1 MAYIRPRWL
10 WSSSE
15 IHYHLINWIVFNLT
29 IISLLTQI
37 AFHRLL
43 APYAGLCLNIN
54 KSWLTWRR
62 CQLMSFITQVFAEEL
77 SCLFRNAQIQI
88 AEWFWSIPWRGKVNV
103 MCFCI
108 LHGTTGLD
116 TKKNHRNG
124 LQELSVWIHVSHAM
138 WLFGPNTFRQK
149 WKSWFTIKW
158 RQFLHHFAAEDGF
171 LHIYKFILS
180 WKYKSKLQEYN

>member
-1 MAYIRPRWL
+1 MSHLPSPTNWRVLFSLLFYCWLKWCPTLAKTFHVFPRVIFLSSYFLFPPSQVVAYIRPRWL
-10 WSSSE
+10 RSSSE
-15 IHYHLINWIVFNLT
+15 IHYHLISWIVFNLT

-62 CQLMSFITQVFAEEL
+62 CQLMSFITQVFAEQL
-77 SCLFRNAQIQI
+77 SCLFRNAQIEI

-108 LHGTTGLD
+108 LHGTIGLD
-116 TKKNHRNG
+116 TT
-124 LQELSVWIHVSHAM
+124 E
-138 WLFGPNTFRQK
+138 P
-149 WKSWFTIKW
+149 
-158 RQFLHHFAAEDGF
+158 
-171 LHIYKFILS
+171 
-180 WKYKSKLQEYN
+180 